1 MKNRTEYYSH
11 FPLTGALLLML
22 MLMLLLPSCMY
33 EEGRTVEL
41 NTRKLTTDL
50 LDESAAAYEYET
62 IPLRTDR
69 TALVIIDMWE
79 DEPVIDGLAE
89 YRVSPLLRLAREQGL
104 TVVHAPSQNPDI
116 HSSCMPDP
124 GEIVVYG
131 YQHIDRELALRG
143 IDTILFSGFDT
154 FKCVLDKPMGI
165 FQTLERN
172 TSMRVI
178 IIRDA
183 VLSRK
188 ESWKRVATDMV
199 ERDIG
204 RSTSLPDLYAAFGT
218 APPAKIYTDITVTG
232 ELTGYDSLGP
242 GEYFSAENSALVLS
256 GTGALEISPA
266 GTFGTRASETIHEIQ
281 QVLAEARSRHITVIH
296 VPGGFGNAASLSPLE
311 GEPVIDNFESLIDI
325 VEGNS
330 IKVLFYAGFA
340 ANRELLTGPAGLIR
354 LYIRG
359 RYGGKYIPRYIVLS
373 DCTAAI
379 ETADTIA
386 EEISL
391 EVSLS
396 YRDTVTVTSDRFP
409 DLFQ

>member
-1 MKNRTEYYSH
+1 MKNRTENYSH
-11 FPLTGALLLML
+11 FPRTGSLLL

-41 NTRKLTTDL
+41 KTRKLTTDL
-50 LDESAAAYEYET
+50 ADESAATYEYET

-69 TALVIIDMWE
+69 TALVIIDMW
-79 DEPVIDGLAE
+79 DGEPVIDGLAE

-131 YQHIDRELALRG
+131 YQHIDRELELRR
-143 IDTILFSGFDT
+143 IDTILFAGFDT

-172 TSMRVI
+172 PSMRVI

-188 ESWKRVATDMV
+188 EAWKRVATDMV
-199 ERDIG
+199 ERDLG
-204 RSTSLPDLYAAFGT
+204 MSTSLTDLYAAFDT
-218 APPAKIYTDITVTG
+218 TPPAKIYTDITVTG
-232 ELTGYDSLGP
+232 ELTGDTSLAP
-242 GEYFSAENSALVLS
+242 GEYFATENSALVLT
-256 GTGALEISPA
+256 GTGALELSPA
-266 GTFGTRASETIHEIQ
+266 GTFGTRASETGDKIQ
-281 QVLAEARSRHITVIH
+281 QVLAEARSRNMPVIH
-296 VPGGFGNAASLSPLE
+296 APGRFGNASSLSPLE
-311 GEPVIDNFESLIDI
+311 GETVIYNFESLIDI
-325 VEGNS
+325 VEGSS

-340 ANRELLTGPAGLIR
+340 ANRELLTGPAGLMR

-359 RYGGKYIPRYIVLS
+359 RYGEKYIPRYIVLS

-386 EEISL
+386 DEISL

-396 YRDTVTVTSDRFP
+396 YRDTVTVTSERFP
-409 DLFQ
+409 GLFQ